1 MTDNA
6 IVLGEPFRPLLSAAA
21 NEYFETLLT
30 PESIVCEYGAGKG
43 TIWLAQR
50 VKKVISIEHDP
61 VWHDAVRK
69 ALDVLGLEVDLYLIS
84 PETEDNLKVAENK
97 YTMFLQRFPDD
108 YFDLIYLDGWRPS
121 RIMGPSYA
129 KHKVKP
135 LGWIVV
141 DNLEWNPVHEG
152 VKLSGIDQWNM
163 KRFQGEVIGFIP
175 GISLGPGVCHTGFY
189 QRPKVTDGEA

>member
-6 IVLGEPFRPLLSAAA
+6 IVLEEPFQPLLSAAA
-21 NEYFETLLT
+21 NEYFGTLLT
-30 PESIVCEYGAGKG
+30 PDSIVCEYGAGKG

-50 VKKVISIEHDP
+50 VKKVISIENDP
-61 VWHDAVRK
+61 VWYSAVRK
-69 ALDVLGLEVDLYLIS
+69 ALDVLSLEADLRLIL
-84 PETEDNLKVAENK
+84 PETEDNLKVAEEK
-97 YTMFLQRFPDD
+97 YTAFLQQFPDD

-121 RIMGPSYA
+121 RIMGPSHA

-141 DNLEWNPVHEG
+141 DNLEWNPVDEG
-152 VKLSGIDQWNM
+152 VKLSGIDRWNM